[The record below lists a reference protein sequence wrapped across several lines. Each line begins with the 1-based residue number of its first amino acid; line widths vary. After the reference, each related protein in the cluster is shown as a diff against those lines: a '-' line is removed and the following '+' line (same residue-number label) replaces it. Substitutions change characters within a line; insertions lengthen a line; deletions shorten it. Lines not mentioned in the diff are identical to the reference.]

1 MVQGGGGI
9 WQNRN
14 VVTALVF
21 LFGLVIGSFLNVCI
35 ARLPEDESI
44 VTPRS
49 RCPSCKKPI
58 QPYDNIPLLSWVL
71 LRGRCRYCKARISVW
86 YPAVELLTALL
97 FVWCYYA
104 FGISVASVKWVFFSC
119 LVVVLTATD
128 LRTRLLP
135 DAVTWTGFGI
145 GLAFSVAS
153 LPQDGIAV
161 GLFYNLL
168 HWVPRAEIIG
178 VTDALVGAAF
188 GGLFLLL
195 AGRLYKLWRGREGM
209 GLGDVK
215 MMAMVGTFLGLRD
228 TFLTILLGA
237 ILGSVIGLGIIL
249 LLYAGGWRRE
259 VARRASR
266 RGLGGVNALRWV
278 LASQYQL
285 PFGSFLGVAAILIA
299 FLGPPVFGWW
309 FGLVR

>member
-1 MVQGGGGI
+1 M
-9 WQNRN
+9 
-14 VVTALVF
+14 F

-49 RCPSCKKPI
+49 HCPSCKKPI
-58 QPYDNIPLLSWVL
+58 QPYDNIPLVSWVL
-71 LRGRCRYCKARISVW
+71 LRGRCRYCRMRISLW
-86 YPAVELLTALL
+86 YPAVELLTALI
-97 FVWCYYA
+97 FVWCYQA
-104 FGISVASVKWVFFSC
+104 FGVSVASVKWVFFSC
-119 LVVVLTATD
+119 LVVVLTVTD
-128 LRTRLLP
+128 LRTRLIP

-145 GLAFSVAS
+145 GVAFSAAS
-153 LPQDGIAV
+153 PPQDGIAV
-161 GLFYNLL
+161 GLFYKLL

-188 GGLFLLL
+188 GGLMLLL
-195 AGRLYKLWRGREGM
+195 AGKLYKVWRGREGM

-228 TFLTILLGA
+228 TFLTILLGT
-237 ILGSVIGLGIIL
+237 ILGSVIGLGVIL
-249 LLYAGGWRRE
+249 MLYAGGWRRE
-259 VARRASR
+259 VAQRASR
-266 RGLGGVNALRWV
+266 RGLGGVNVLRWV

-309 FGLVR
+309 FALVR

>member
-1 MVQGGGGI
+1 M
-9 WQNRN
+9 
-14 VVTALVF
+14 TALVF

-44 VTPRS
+44 VTPGS

-58 QPYDNIPLLSWVL
+58 KAYDNIPLLSWVL
-71 LRGRCRYCKARISVW
+71 LRGRCRYCRERISVW
-86 YPAVELLTALL
+86 YPLVELLTALI
-97 FVWCYYA
+97 FVWCYQA
-104 FGISVASVKWVFFSC
+104 FGVSVASLKWVFFSC
-119 LVVVLTATD
+119 LMLVLTVTD

-145 GLAFSVAS
+145 GLGFSAAS
-153 LPQDGIAV
+153 PPQDGIAT
-161 GLFYNLL
+161 GLLYRLL
-168 HWVPRAEIIG
+168 HRLLPGPVLG
-178 VTDALVGAAF
+178 VTDAVVGAAF
-188 GGLFLLL
+188 GSLFLLL
-195 AGRLYKLWRGREGM
+195 VGRLYKVWRGHEGM

-228 TFLTILLGA
+228 TFFTILLGTV
-237 ILGSVIGLGIIL
+237 LGSVIGLAVIL
-249 LLYAGGWRRE
+249 FLYAGGWRRQ
-259 VARRASR
+259 VAQRAAR

-299 FLGPPVFGWW
+299 FLGQPFVGWW
-309 FGLVR
+309 FALVGRR

>member
-1 MVQGGGGI
+1 M
-9 WQNRN
+9 
-14 VVTALVF
+14 VTALVF

-44 VTPRS
+44 VTPGS

-58 QPYDNIPLLSWVL
+58 KAYDNIPLVSWML
-71 LRGRCRYCKARISVW
+71 LRGRCRYCQARISVW
-86 YPAVELLTALL
+86 YPVVELLTALI
-97 FVWCYYA
+97 FVWCYQA
-104 FGISVASVKWVFFSC
+104 FGVSVVGLKWVFFSC
-119 LVVVLTATD
+119 LVVVLTVTD

-145 GLAFSVAS
+145 GLAFSAAS
-153 LPQDGIAV
+153 PPQNGIATD
-161 GLFYNLL
+161 LLYRLL
-168 HWVPRAEIIG
+168 HRLLPAPVLG

-188 GGLFLLL
+188 GSLFLLL
-195 AGRLYKLWRGREGM
+195 VGRLYKVWRGREGM

-228 TFLTILLGA
+228 TFFTILLGTV
-237 ILGSVIGLGIIL
+237 LGSVIGLAVIL
-249 LLYAGGWRRE
+249 FLYAGGWRRE
-259 VARRASR
+259 VAQRAAR

-299 FLGPPVFGWW
+299 FLGRPVFGWW
-309 FGLVR
+309 FALVR

>member
-1 MVQGGGGI
+1 M
-9 WQNRN
+9 
-14 VVTALVF
+14 TALVF

-44 VTPRS
+44 VKPRS
-49 RCPSCKKPI
+49 HCPSCRKPI

-71 LRGRCRYCKARISVW
+71 LRGRCRYCKARISLW
-86 YPAVELLTALL
+86 YPVVELLTALI

-104 FGISVASVKWVFFSC
+104 FGVSVASLKWVFFSC
-119 LVVVLTATD
+119 LVVVLTVTD

-145 GLAFSVAS
+145 GLAFSPVS
-153 LPQDGIAV
+153 PPQDGIAIE
-161 GLFYNLL
+161 LL
-168 HWVPRAEIIG
+168 YRFLHRVPHAAVIG

-188 GGLFLLL
+188 GGLFLWVS
-195 AGRLYKLWRGREGM
+195 GVFYKWWRGHEGM

-228 TFLTILLGA
+228 TFLTILLGT
-237 ILGSVIGLGIIL
+237 ILGSVIGLGVIL
-249 LLYAGGWRRE
+249 LLYVGGWRRE
-259 VARRASR
+259 VAQRASR
-266 RGLGGVNALRWV
+266 RGLGRVNALRWF

-299 FLGPPVFGWW
+299 FVGPPVFGWW
-309 FGLVR
+309 FALVSRR